1 MRESLNAGRG
11 KREQR
16 GSVLAHV
23 LVTSVVV
30 SLIAAG
36 LLRMV
41 LMDHMANER
50 LAVGDRGKKSAET
63 ALNQVM
69 GVWNKANIV
78 CSDASA
84 VGYSCDPL
92 SVSTPGAC
100 SCICIKAGA
109 PTIAVTGAPPC
120 TVTITTP

>member
-1 MRESLNAGRG
+1 MRESSRAGRG
-11 KREQR
+11 KRERR

-23 LVTSVVV
+23 LVTAVVV

-69 GVWNKANIV
+69 GVWNKANSV
-78 CSDASA
+78 CSDATA
-84 VGYSCDPL
+84 VGYSCAGIAG
-92 SVSTPGAC
+92 TC
-100 SCICIKAGA
+100 SCTCTKAGA
-109 PTIAVTGAPPC
+109 PSIVVSGAPPC
-120 TVTITTP
+120 TVAITTTP

>member
-23 LVTSVVV
+23 LVTAVVV

-41 LMDHMANER
+41 LMDHMVNER

-69 GVWNKANIV
+69 GVWNKANSV
-78 CSDASA
+78 CSPATD
-84 VGYSCDPL
+84 VGYSC
-92 SVSTPGAC
+92 SGTVGTC
-100 SCICIKAGA
+100 SCTCTKSGA
-109 PTIAVTGAPPC
+109 PTIVVTGAPPC
-120 TVTITTP
+120 TVAITAP